1 MYRIKIF
8 LNNLSLYRKIILV
21 ITICIICIYSVFFL
35 SIRYLIKDYDR
46 TIYQTN
52 ASLLNHVSTSIESS
66 MNAVETISSNI
77 LTDTVIQEG
86 LSAFCNS
93 PKDNRTALIR
103 RSLYNALN
111 SYTFYNKY
119 IESVTLLF
127 SNEDYICVGSSSD
140 LVEFDLNHI
149 RNLYKKAQG
158 KVIWSPKE
166 HSGNQ
171 MACSRQIRQLKYLSL
186 DDLATLCIV
195 IDMESMISDALHSG
209 GYSPDSSHFILFA
222 GDTRIYPK
230 NPYYDALCIDL
241 IHSVHDKT
249 DKQTENYYEI
259 ISLDDE
265 KKFIIEGKIP
275 EQDWNYLYFRDYDTI
290 FSQIQRTKFTTF
302 SISLLCCIA
311 ALLVIRIIIGRIL
324 RHIQFLVQKIRCFGR
339 GETIPKNTCSYDHR
353 FDEIGQ
359 LHQSFDQMTHSIKIL
374 RDENYDKQILLK
386 DTTIK
391 MLQQQINPHFLYNT
405 LDTMNWLAQKCGSEE
420 ISTLANS
427 LGCLFRSSI
436 SDQRDLIP
444 LSEELSILDNYISI
458 QEIRFQN
465 RMTFHLLVSDHL
477 RNVPVPKLCIQPLVE
492 NALKYSVEY
501 TDQPCIIQVTIREYE
516 NDCLIEVANTGSQF
530 EEDILN
536 RIRNHEIIPHGS
548 GIGLDNIDSR
558 LKLLYGSHYGL
569 HISNKDHMATVTLKI
584 PKEKEA
590 L

>member
-140 LVEFDLNHI
+140 LAEFDLNHI
-149 RNLYKKAQG
+149 RNLSKKAQG

-311 ALLVIRIIIGRIL
+311 ALLVIVAG
-324 RHIQFLVQKIRCFGR
+324 QEFWQ
-339 GETIPKNTCSYDHR
+339 KNTR
-353 FDEIGQ
+353 
-359 LHQSFDQMTHSIKIL
+359 
-374 RDENYDKQILLK
+374 
-386 DTTIK
+386 
-391 MLQQQINPHFLYNT
+391 
-405 LDTMNWLAQKCGSEE
+405 
-420 ISTLANS
+420 
-427 LGCLFRSSI
+427 
-436 SDQRDLIP
+436 
-444 LSEELSILDNYISI
+444 
-458 QEIRFQN
+458 
-465 RMTFHLLVSDHL
+465 
-477 RNVPVPKLCIQPLVE
+477 
-492 NALKYSVEY
+492 
-501 TDQPCIIQVTIREYE
+501 
-516 NDCLIEVANTGSQF
+516 
-530 EEDILN
+530 
-536 RIRNHEIIPHGS
+536 
-548 GIGLDNIDSR
+548 
-558 LKLLYGSHYGL
+558 
-569 HISNKDHMATVTLKI
+569 
-584 PKEKEA
+584 
-590 L
+590 